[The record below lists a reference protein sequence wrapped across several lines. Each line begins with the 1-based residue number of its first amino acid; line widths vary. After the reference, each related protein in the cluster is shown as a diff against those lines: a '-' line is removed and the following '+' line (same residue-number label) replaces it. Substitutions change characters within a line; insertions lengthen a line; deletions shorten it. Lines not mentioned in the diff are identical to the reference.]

1 MPRTWIL
8 LKDSL
13 NFLLE
18 GVPEGIDLCLESGPI
33 GSKFLHPTSPT
44 QIPLAENY
52 SYRDDLCQSNFM
64 SIVFSIGG

>member
-1 MPRTWIL
+1 LPRTWIL

-44 QIPLAENY
+44 QIPLATTRWILILPRPLAAINLLLF
-52 SYRDDLCQSNFM
+52 R
-64 SIVFSIGG
+64 